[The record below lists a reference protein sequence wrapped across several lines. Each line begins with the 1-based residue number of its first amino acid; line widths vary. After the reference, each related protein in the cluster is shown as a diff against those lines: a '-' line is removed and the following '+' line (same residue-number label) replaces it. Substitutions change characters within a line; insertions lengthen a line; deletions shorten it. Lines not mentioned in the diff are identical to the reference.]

1 MARSNVIQEKLWQ
14 QANAV
19 ASKDSAMVP
28 TGLFIQALN
37 EMIDSQGKR
46 VAASRSRVPNSV
58 LLTLYAIAVIAI
70 GFASYGRALE
80 GRHWRPALYVTGT
93 LTACV
98 ILLIQDLDRPS
109 SGFITVSQ
117 QPMIDV
123 ATSLASYAD

>member
-1 MARSNVIQEKLWQ
+1 MIQEKLWQ
-14 QANAV
+14 QAKAV

-80 GRHWRPALYVTGT
+80 GRHWLAGAVRYRHTHGLRDSPN
-93 LTACV
+93 
-98 ILLIQDLDRPS
+98 
-109 SGFITVSQ
+109 SGS
-117 QPMIDV
+117 
-123 ATSLASYAD
+123 